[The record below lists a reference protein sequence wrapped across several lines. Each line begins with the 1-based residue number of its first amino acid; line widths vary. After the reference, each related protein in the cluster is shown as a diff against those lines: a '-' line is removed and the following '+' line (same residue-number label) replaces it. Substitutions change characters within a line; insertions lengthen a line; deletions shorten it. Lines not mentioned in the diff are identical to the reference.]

1 MQKEERLNENLTFV
15 QSGLEVLKSMD
26 HYSYTKKDLLVALCL
41 FLFVVM
47 IAACRLTAGYSVWD
61 DDPSAYMNEGIAIS
75 EGRFWE
81 QAEINYYYHP
91 SQLPKEVKNNQLIY
105 VWGYPLLLA
114 IVNRFVE
121 FDRVLYGSLIFYK
134 IPNVICT
141 GLLAGS
147 AFLFFR
153 RRFSAFFAVTLSLLL
168 SLNDEFVK
176 WVNVTAPDLWL
187 LQTGLTAFLLL
198 ECYMDILTREDS
210 LEKGR
215 KNRCIKPLIIAF
227 LFGAALWYAHELRLN
242 GSTIALTCVMG
253 QLVCLFRNPVAR
265 GREKAIWHFLPY
277 IVFSLLTWI
286 TERILAPATG
296 NVSDF
301 SRASLE
307 TFFRHCLKQL
317 VAIYYFFTDLFGMV
331 SNIYVIRAIACILMI
346 LCAIGFLTAFKR
358 DLHLVLFVIGS
369 FFITAL
375 LPYGQGIRYIFNI
388 LPILVLCTGYGLNTM
403 TALSGNKLGAYIRIM
418 KTAFI
423 VLLVIS
429 SAAKQ
434 FTLVRINLQNWREPE
449 TPVYSEDAV
458 ETYRFIQ
465 NHIPEDGIIE
475 FSYPRSLYLNTQRM
489 SFRQDVNGHTGG
501 EADYRLYIKSS
512 PAENPIAGNEG
523 NISTLF
529 ENDEF
534 MLAKIS

>member
-1 MQKEERLNENLTFV
+1 MNY
-15 QSGLEVLKSMD
+15 
-26 HYSYTKKDLLVALCL
+26 YSYTKKDLLIAVCCALL
-41 FLFVVM
+41 VLV
-47 IAACRLTAGYSVWD
+47 IAACRLTSGYSVWD

-81 QAEINYYYHP
+81 QAETNFFYHP
-91 SQLPKEVKNNQLIY
+91 SPLPKEVKNNQLIY

-121 FDRVLYGSLIFYK
+121 FDRVLYSSIIFYK
-134 IPNVICT
+134 IPNVICVA
-141 GLLAGS
+141 LLGVS

-168 SLNDEFVK
+168 GLNDEFVK

-187 LQTGLTAFLLL
+187 LEIGLTAFLLL
-198 ECYMDILTREDS
+198 ECYMDLLTREDS
-210 LEKGR
+210 FKEDR
-215 KNRCIKPLIIAF
+215 KNQYIKRSIIAI
-227 LFGAALWYAHELRLN
+227 LFGAVLWYAHELRLN
-242 GSTIALTCVMG
+242 GITIALTCVLG
-253 QLVCLFRNPVAR
+253 QLICLFRNPAAR

-429 SAAKQ
+429 SAVKQ
-434 FTLVRINLQNWREPE
+434 LALVRDNLQNWLEPE
-449 TPVYSEDAV
+449 APVYSEDAM

-465 NHIPEDGIIE
+465 NYIPEDEIIE

-489 SFRQDVNGHTGG
+489 SFRQNVNGHTAD

-523 NISTLF
+523 NLSTLF

-534 MLAKIS
+534 MLAKLS